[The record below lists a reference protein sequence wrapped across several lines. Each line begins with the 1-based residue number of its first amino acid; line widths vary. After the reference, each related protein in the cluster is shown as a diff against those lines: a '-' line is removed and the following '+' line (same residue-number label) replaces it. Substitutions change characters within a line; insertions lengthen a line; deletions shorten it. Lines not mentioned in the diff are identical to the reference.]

1 MGPHANQAGSSW
13 AWNSPKFGSR
23 PMEGAE
29 DSFIYLTV
37 RERRKGVEEIRSTG
51 LSLKRQ
57 KKVF

>member
-1 MGPHANQAGSSW
+1 MW

-29 DSFIYLTV
+29 DSFVYLTV
-37 RERRKGVEEIRSTG
+37 RERRKRVEEIRSTG